1 MELPHITSRINGMK
15 IPVLPGQASIL
26 HRFEQPENRLV
37 VASTTYNALLD
48 QRDDSQDIVIPATQ
62 DPAEAPRAHV
72 SQTKPR
78 PQAQPVVDT
87 GAQARAEAEAANR
100 RAAAAE
106 QELAALK
113 ASLAVTTKGPK
124 AKADPAPAPAFTA
137 PAIPAA
143 TTTVLE
149 GAVS

>member
-26 HRFEQPENRLV
+26 HRFVQPDNRLI

-48 QRDDSQDIVIPATQ
+48 QRDDANDLVIPAGQ

-72 SQTKPR
+72 SQTKVR
-78 PQAQPVVDT
+78 PQAPAVTDNGALTQ
-87 GAQARAEAEAANR
+87 AQARAS
-100 RAAAAE
+100 AAE

-113 ASLAVTTKGPK
+113 AQLAAAKTSETKGPK
-124 AKADPAPAPAFTA
+124 VKAEKEPAVPVFTPPAMPA
-137 PAIPAA
+137 
-143 TTTVLE
+143 LE

>member
-26 HRFEQPENRLV
+26 HRFEQPDNRLV

-48 QRDDSQDIVIPATQ
+48 QRDDANDITIPATP

-72 SQTKPR
+72 SQTKR
-78 PQAQPVVDT
+78 PQAPAVADT
-87 GAQARAEAEAANR
+87 GAQRQAQIDAET

-113 ASLAVTTKGPK
+113 ASLVMTKAPKVKAEKEPAV
-124 AKADPAPAPAFTA
+124 PAFTA
-137 PAIPAA
+137 PAIPA
-143 TTTVLE
+143 LE
-149 GAVS
+149 GAVL

>member
-15 IPVLPGQASIL
+15 IPLLPGQASIL
-26 HRFEQPENRLV
+26 HRFEQPENKLV
-37 VASTTYNALLD
+37 VSSTSYNALLD
-48 QRDDSQDIVIPATQ
+48 QRDDSNDIVIPASQ

-78 PQAQPVVDT
+78 PQTQPVTDN
-87 GAQARAEAEAANR
+87 GAQIQAQRQAEA

-124 AKADPAPAPAFTA
+124 VKAEKEPAVPAFTP
-137 PAIPAA
+137 PAIPAIPVA
-143 TTTVLE
+143 E

>member
-1 MELPHITSRINGMK
+1 MELPHITSRVNGMK
-15 IPVLPGQASIL
+15 IPFLPGQASIL
-26 HRFEQPENRLV
+26 HRFEQPENKLFV
-37 VASTTYNALLD
+37 SATTYNALLD
-48 QRDDSQDIVIPATQ
+48 QRDDANDLVIPATQ
-62 DPAEAPRAHV
+62 EPGEAPRAHV

-78 PQAQPVVDT
+78 PQTQPVTDN
-87 GAQARAEAEAANR
+87 GAQIQAQRQAEA

-124 AKADPAPAPAFTA
+124 VKAEKEPAMPAFTP
-137 PAIPAA
+137 PAIPAIPVA
-143 TTTVLE
+143 E

>member
-1 MELPHITSRINGMK
+1 MELPHITSRVNGMK
-15 IPVLPGQASIL
+15 IPLLPGQASIL
-26 HRFEQPENRLV
+26 HRFEQPDNRLV

-48 QRDDSQDIVIPATQ
+48 QRDDANDLVIPATQ

-78 PQAQPVVDT
+78 TQPQPVTDNGALT
-87 GAQARAEAEAANR
+87 QAQARAS
-100 RAAAAE
+100 AAE

-113 ASLAVTTKGPK
+113 AQLVAAKAPK
-124 AKADPAPAPAFTA
+124 AKAEKEPAVPAFTP
-137 PAIPAA
+137 PAIPAIPVA
-143 TTTVLE
+143 E

>member
-15 IPVLPGQASIL
+15 IPILPGQASIL
-26 HRFEQPENRLV
+26 HRFEQPDNKLI

-48 QRDDSQDIVIPATQ
+48 QRDDANDLVIPATQ

-78 PQAQPVVDT
+78 PQTQPVGDT
-87 GAQARAEAEAANR
+87 GAQARAEAEAAKQ

-124 AKADPAPAPAFTA
+124 VKAEKEPAVPVFAAPAMPA
-137 PAIPAA
+137 
-143 TTTVLE
+143 LE

>member
-26 HRFEQPENRLV
+26 HRFEQPDNKLV

-48 QRDDSQDIVIPATQ
+48 QRDDANDLVIPATQ

-78 PQAQPVVDT
+78 TQPQPVTDNGALT
-87 GAQARAEAEAANR
+87 QAQARAS
-100 RAAAAE
+100 AAE

-113 ASLAVTTKGPK
+113 AQLVAAKAPK
-124 AKADPAPAPAFTA
+124 AKAEKEPAVPVFTA
-137 PAIPAA
+137 PAIPAIPVA
-143 TTTVLE
+143 E

>member
-1 MELPHITSRINGMK
+1 MELPHITSRVNGMK
-15 IPVLPGQASIL
+15 IPFLPGQASIL
-26 HRFEQPENRLV
+26 HRFEQPENKLFV
-37 VASTTYNALLD
+37 SATTYNALLD
-48 QRDDSQDIVIPATQ
+48 QRDDANDLVIPASQ

-78 PQAQPVVDT
+78 PQPVADT
-87 GAQARAEAEAANR
+87 GALAQAQKAAEA

-124 AKADPAPAPAFTA
+124 AKAEKE
-137 PAIPAA
+137 PAA
-143 TTTVLE
+143 PVFAVPAMPAVE

>member
-15 IPVLPGQASIL
+15 IPFLPGQASIL
-26 HRFEQPENRLV
+26 HRFEQPDNKLV

-48 QRDDSQDIVIPATQ
+48 QRDDANDLVIPATQ

-72 SQTKPR
+72 SQTKVR
-78 PQAQPVVDT
+78 PQAPAVADT
-87 GAQARAEAEAANR
+87 GALAQAQKAAEA

-113 ASLAVTTKGPK
+113 ASLAVTAKGPK
-124 AKADPAPAPAFTA
+124 VKAEKEPAVPAFAAPALP
-137 PAIPAA
+137 
-143 TTTVLE
+143 VLE

>member
-26 HRFEQPENRLV
+26 HRFEQPDNRLV

-48 QRDDSQDIVIPATQ
+48 QRDDANDITIPATP

-72 SQTKPR
+72 SQTKVR
-78 PQAQPVVDT
+78 PQAQAVTDT
-87 GAQARAEAEAANR
+87 GALTQAQARAS
-100 RAAAAE
+100 AAE

-113 ASLAVTTKGPK
+113 AQLATAKAPK
-124 AKADPAPAPAFTA
+124 AKAEKEPAVPAFTA
-137 PAIPAA
+137 PAIPA
-143 TTTVLE
+143 LE
-149 GAVS
+149 GAVL

>member
-1 MELPHITSRINGMK
+1 MELPHIVSRINGMK
-15 IPVLPGQASIL
+15 IALLPGQASIL
-26 HRFEQPENRLV
+26 HRFEQPDNKLV
-37 VASTTYNALLD
+37 VASTSYNALLD
-48 QRDDSQDIVIPATQ
+48 QRDDANDLVIPATQ

-78 PQAQPVVDT
+78 PQAQPVADT
-87 GAQARAEAEAANR
+87 GALVQAQKVAEA

-113 ASLAVTTKGPK
+113 AQLAAAKTAETKAPK
-124 AKADPAPAPAFTA
+124 AKAVKEANVPAFVP
-137 PAIPAA
+137 PAIPA
-143 TTTVLE
+143 LE

>member
-26 HRFEQPENRLV
+26 HRFEQPDNRLV

-48 QRDDSQDIVIPATQ
+48 QRDDANDITIPATP

-72 SQTKPR
+72 SQTKVR
-78 PQAQPVVDT
+78 PQAQ
-87 GAQARAEAEAANR
+87 ARAS
-100 RAAAAE
+100 AAE

-113 ASLAVTTKGPK
+113 AQLATAKAPK
-124 AKADPAPAPAFTA
+124 AKAEKEPAVPAFTA
-137 PAIPAA
+137 PAIPA
-143 TTTVLE
+143 LE
-149 GAVS
+149 GAVL

>member
-15 IPVLPGQASIL
+15 IPILPGQASIL
-26 HRFEQPENRLV
+26 HRFEQPDNKLI

-48 QRDDSQDIVIPATQ
+48 QRDDANDLVIPATQ

-78 PQAQPVVDT
+78 TQPQPVTDNGALT
-87 GAQARAEAEAANR
+87 QAQARAS
-100 RAAAAE
+100 AAE

-113 ASLAVTTKGPK
+113 AQLVAAKTPK
-124 AKADPAPAPAFTA
+124 AKAEKE
-137 PAIPAA
+137 PAA
-143 TTTVLE
+143 PVFAVPAMPAVE